1 MMQHAT
7 DVVLTGHDLCLAQ
20 VAAIADGAPVIL
32 SAEGMER
39 MAASHAVLLELL
51 AEGGEVYGTTS
62 MVGAFKD
69 RDIPTDDTTAY
80 ARRLLRS
87 HALGSGPAFAV
98 REVRAAM
105 AIRLNGLLS
114 GQTGASP
121 ALAVALRDLLNAGIT
136 PVVRIYGSIGCADVG
151 LMSHIGKA
159 LLGDGDVMVP
169 GYDTPQPAMA
179 MLRRHGLS
187 PFVPGPKDIMTVLSS
202 NALSVATVALAVM
215 ELRQALPVSLGVYG
229 LSCAGFGAFRAPWQA
244 ARANGTPAERR
255 VATFVMQAM
264 DDDAWVSRG
273 HIQDPLCFRCLPQTG
288 GALLS
293 ALLRVDAAL
302 RHAFNHCDDNPLL
315 VGDEILTSGGSLPLE
330 LTLDVQ
336 MLLQAVAHYARGSMG
351 RILTLCRDD
360 LSGLPRNLTLH
371 AGYDIAFGAATK
383 LAVDLGTRILREA
396 APASLYQVPVANG
409 VEDEASYL
417 PMAGRALELQIGL
430 LRRLVAQEAVT
441 AFQAVHLAGN
451 ESTLHG
457 MAGRLHGRLATR
469 IAPVTDLV
477 PLCTVF
483 DAACE
488 VLFTGATEISGTSA
502 LLFGAD
508 GILQEHHENA

>member
-1 MMQHAT
+1 MMKHTT
-7 DVVLTGHDLCLAQ
+7 DVVLTGHDLCLTQIAR
-20 VAAIADGAPVIL
+20 IADGACVTL
-32 SAEGMER
+32 SAEGMKR
-39 MAASHAVLLELL
+39 MAASHATLLSLL
-51 AEGGEVYGTTS
+51 AEGSEVYGTTS

-69 RDIPTDDTTAY
+69 CDIPTDDPTAY

-87 HALGSGPAFAV
+87 HALGSGPAFDV

-121 ALAVALRDLLNAGIT
+121 ALARALRDLLNARIT

-169 GYDTPQPAMA
+169 GHDAPQPAMA

-187 PFVPGPKDIMTVLSS
+187 PLVPGPKDIMTVLSS
-202 NALSVATVALAVM
+202 NALSVATVALSVT
-215 ELRQALPVSLGVYG
+215 ELRRTLPVSLGVYG

-244 ARANGTPAERR
+244 ALGNGTMAERR
-255 VATFVMQAM
+255 VAAFVAQAM
-264 DDDAWVSRG
+264 RGDAWVSRG
-273 HIQDPLCFRCLPQTG
+273 HIHDPLCFRCLPQTG
-288 GALLS
+288 GALLA
-293 ALLRVDAAL
+293 ALLRVETAL
-302 RHAFNHCDDNPLL
+302 HHAFNHCDDNPLL
-315 VGDEILTSGGSLPLE
+315 VGGEILTSGGSLLLE

-371 AGYDIAFGAATK
+371 VGYDIAFGAATK

-417 PMAGRALELQIGL
+417 PMAGRALELQVNL
-430 LRRLVAQEAVT
+430 LHRLVAQEAVT
-441 AFQAVHLAGN
+441 AFQAVHLSGN
-451 ESTLHG
+451 ESVLHG
-457 MAGRLHGRLATR
+457 MAGHLYARLATC
-469 IAPVTDLV
+469 IEPVNDHI

-483 DAACE
+483 DAARD
-488 VLFTGATEISGTSA
+488 VLFTGETAISGPSS
-502 LLFGAD
+502 LLFGSD
-508 GILQEHHENA
+508 SILREHENA